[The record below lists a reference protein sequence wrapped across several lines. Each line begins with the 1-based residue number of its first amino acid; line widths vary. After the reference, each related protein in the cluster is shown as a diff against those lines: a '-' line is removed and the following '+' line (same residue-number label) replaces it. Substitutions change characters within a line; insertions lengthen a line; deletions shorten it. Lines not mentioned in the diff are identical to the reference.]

1 MCQIMNLCREFHVK
15 MSNHSL
21 LISKSLAENDWNQ
34 ETLQKK
40 LQKRKNPLMNT
51 IYPSQQSLL
60 FFNRFQDKSVPR

>member
-34 ETLQKK
+34 ETLQKDCK
-40 LQKRKNPLMNT
+40 KERIPL
-51 IYPSQQSLL
+51 
-60 FFNRFQDKSVPR
+60 